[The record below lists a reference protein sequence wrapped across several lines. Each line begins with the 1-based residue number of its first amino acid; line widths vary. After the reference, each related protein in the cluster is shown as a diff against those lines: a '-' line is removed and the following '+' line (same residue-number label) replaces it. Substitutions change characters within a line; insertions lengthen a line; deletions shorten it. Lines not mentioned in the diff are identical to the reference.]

1 MGRQRTKQYTVDYV
15 YLECYDQLP
24 TREAGEHVRHMRVS
38 RRGDV
43 AFAQR
48 VAICGVKTGGDC
60 ETVSEVASYTSSRL
74 APIRADTH

>member
-1 MGRQRTKQYTVDYV
+1 MGRQRTKQDTVDYV

-24 TREAGEHVRHMRVS
+24 TRKTGEHVRHVEEPGGRDM
-38 RRGDV
+38 

-48 VAICGVKTGGDC
+48 VAVCGVKTGGDC